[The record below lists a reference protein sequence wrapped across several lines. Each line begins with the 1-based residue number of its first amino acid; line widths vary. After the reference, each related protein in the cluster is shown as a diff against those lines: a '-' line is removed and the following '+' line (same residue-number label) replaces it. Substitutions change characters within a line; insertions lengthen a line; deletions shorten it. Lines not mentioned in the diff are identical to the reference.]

1 MTRHLIFS
9 ATVAALMAVPGLA
22 AAQDKNMHRDASGQP
37 PTKQSAPANAQE
49 TSGHD
54 AQTGMP
60 KTGEPKAG
68 TGETRGEAPKDGQSS
83 STPTR

>member
-1 MTRHLIFS
+1 MTKHLIFS
-9 ATVAALMAVPGLA
+9 ATIAALMAVPGLA

-60 KTGEPKAG
+60 KTGETKAG
-68 TGETRGEAPKDGQSS
+68 ETQPKDSKPS
-83 STPTR
+83 STSTR

>member
-1 MTRHLIFS
+1 MTKHLIFS
-9 ATVAALMAVPGLA
+9 ATIAALMAVPGLA

-54 AQTGMP
+54 AQTGAP
-60 KTGEPKAG
+60 KTGEPKPG
-68 TGETRGEAPKDGQSS
+68 VGETRGEAQPKDGQSS
-83 STPTR
+83 TSTR

>member
-1 MTRHLIFS
+1 MTKHLIFS
-9 ATVAALMAVPGLA
+9 ATIAALMAVPGLA

-37 PTKQSAPANAQE
+37 PAKQSAPANAQE

-60 KTGEPKAG
+60 KTGETKAG
-68 TGETRGEAPKDGQSS
+68 ETQPKDSKPS
-83 STPTR
+83 STSTR

>member
-83 STPTR
+83 PTPTR

>member
-1 MTRHLIFS
+1 MTKHLIFT
-9 ATVAALMAVPGLA
+9 ATVAALMAVPGFA

-49 TSGHD
+49 ASGHD
-54 AQTGMP
+54 AQTGAP

-83 STPTR
+83 STTR